1 MDERPN
7 GRPATPRPVDGEWL
21 VRREAP
27 CEARRAGSAQ
37 RAMRPT
43 TGGAPAL
50 AAALAAALS
59 VAAE

>member
-7 GRPATPRPVDGEWL
+7 GRPGMPRLVEGERL
-21 VRREAP
+21 VRHGPQRPSHRSGA
-27 CEARRAGSAQ
+27 AQ
-37 RAMRPT
+37 RGGPAK
-43 TGGAPAL
+43 TGDVPPL